1 MKSTFQFLTVTAAL
15 CAAVAT
21 TGFAQSFVH
30 ETSDGYVWPTE
41 LAVLQNLDK
50 WQDQKFG
57 VIFHWGIYSEPGIME
72 SWTLSSEDREWIS
85 RPDNMAYDDYKKWY
99 WGLKD
104 SFNPTQ
110 FDPERWAEIMEDAG
124 MKYVVFT
131 TKHHDGFCMYDSKE
145 TDFTIAKG
153 VFKDNPLK
161 DVTRHVWDAF
171 RKKEFMIGAYFSKPD
186 WHCEDY
192 WCPYWATPDRNV
204 NYDIKKY
211 PERWKRFCDYTAR
224 QINELMTNYGHVD
237 ILWLDGGWVC
247 APDQDIH
254 MDEIADNARRAQPH
268 LLVVDRTIQGRNE
281 NYRTPEQS
289 LLEKQSLSPWETCMT
304 LTNHWSH
311 VEGSPCKSANTII
324 ATLVETVAKGGNLLL
339 GVGPTGKGTIDD
351 EVVARL
357 HQIGAWLRVNGE
369 AIYGTRPTPVF
380 HDGNTW
386 FTAAKNGKT
395 RYAVYLLPEN
405 GQLPETI
412 EWTGNLPKGK
422 MTLLQNRQKVKY
434 SVEGEKV
441 KVILPKGIRQES
453 LAIAFTPAK

>member
-1 MKSTFQFLTVTAAL
+1 MKSTFRFLTVTAAL

-41 LAVLQNLDK
+41 PAVLQNLDK

-72 SWTLSSEDREWIS
+72 SWTLSSEDREWIV

-153 VFKDNPLK
+153 AFKDNPLK

-304 LTNHWSH
+304 L
-311 VEGSPCKSANTII
+311 P
-324 ATLVETVAKGGNLLL
+324 
-339 GVGPTGKGTIDD
+339 
-351 EVVARL
+351 
-357 HQIGAWLRVNGE
+357 Q
-369 AIYGTRPTPVF
+369 F
-380 HDGNTW
+380 
-386 FTAAKNGKT
+386 
-395 RYAVYLLPEN
+395 
-405 GQLPETI
+405 
-412 EWTGNLPKGK
+412 
-422 MTLLQNRQKVKY
+422 
-434 SVEGEKV
+434 
-441 KVILPKGIRQES
+441 GI
-453 LAIAFTPAK
+453 K